1 MDETINRWLFR
12 KQRKT
17 LLESLLVS
25 LYQGL
30 IETKKRLLLL
40 KIIREYIITN
50 FDISRRRKRVKIS
63 RKKNRILNPLPF
75 RSIFRTKIQC
85 ALSTTIKRIVDR
97 FGGGEEHGR
106 VIIILFSKN
115 RIAPFIFRINE
126 RSARSLY
133 FAFRSSR
140 RPNGPNFAISRRG
153 GLLEGRKRRNKDWW
167 KKLAGGGVGRR
178 CRNGEGDEKTRE
190 ARSSV
195 ANRVQKH
202 DRVEGA
208 KRDNHI

>member
-1 MDETINRWLFR
+1 M
-12 KQRKT
+12 
-17 LLESLLVS
+17 
-25 LYQGL
+25 
-30 IETKKRLLLL
+30 
-40 KIIREYIITN
+40 
-50 FDISRRRKRVKIS
+50 KIS

-85 ALSTTIKRIVDR
+85 TLSTTIKRIVGR

-126 RSARSLY
+126 RSARS
-133 FAFRSSR
+133 FQPAAERPEFR
-140 RPNGPNFAISRRG
+140 NFASGRG

-202 DRVEGA
+202 DRVEGV

>member
-12 KQRKT
+12 KRRKT

-40 KIIREYIITN
+40 KIIREFVTN

-85 ALSTTIKRIVDR
+85 TLSTTIKRIVDR

-153 GLLEGRKRRNKDWW
+153 GEDCSKAGNAGTKTGGKNWRAAGW
-167 KKLAGGGVGRR
+167 GGGVAMERATKRLGRLVR
-178 CRNGEGDEKTRE
+178 AWRI
-190 ARSSV
+190 ASRSTTEW
-195 ANRVQKH
+195 R
-202 DRVEGA
+202 G
-208 KRDNHI
+208 